1 MTIGAAQLGVGGA
14 AWRRRGGWL
23 VMNLAA
29 LGSFGQLHLADGA
42 DGNDEEDGHG
52 AEADGE
58 ASGKVEVRRA
68 DP

>member
-1 MTIGAAQLGVGGA
+1 
-14 AWRRRGGWL
+14 
-23 VMNLAA
+23 MNFAA
-29 LGSFGQLHLADGA
+29 LGPFGQLHLADGA
-42 DGNDEEDGHG
+42 DGNEEEDGHG